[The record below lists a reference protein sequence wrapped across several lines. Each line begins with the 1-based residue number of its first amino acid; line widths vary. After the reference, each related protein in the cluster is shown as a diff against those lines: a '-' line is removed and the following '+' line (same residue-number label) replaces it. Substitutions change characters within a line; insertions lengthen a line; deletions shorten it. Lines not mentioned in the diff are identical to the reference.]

1 LARNALGLIEV
12 VGMTAAIVA
21 ADTAVKSANVRLLG
35 YENSKGGGMITVK
48 FEGDVGAVKAALE
61 AASTAAS
68 RVNRI
73 VSKHLIPRPSDEI
86 EKMTNPKSKVS
97 KEMATEAEKEAEV
110 AISVENIEKVIKE
123 EQVLTKE
130 EEVQEEESLVEVVM
144 EEQPEKKSVEQD
156 DQRNVSTN
164 EDDDPLL
171 EENDQEICNICKD
184 PKCTRRKGEARTMC
198 IHYHA
203 TVGGK

>member
-68 RVNRI
+68 GVNRI

-110 AISVENIEKVIKE
+110 AVSVENIEKVVEE
-123 EQVLTKE
+123 EQVLTIGK
-130 EEVQEEESLVEVVM
+130 EVQEEESLVEVVM
-144 EEQPEKKSVEQD
+144 EEQSEKKSVEQD
-156 DQRNVSTN
+156 DQGNVSTN

-171 EENDQEICNICKD
+171 EANDQEICNICKD

>member
-110 AISVENIEKVIKE
+110 AISVENIEKVIEE
-123 EQVLTKE
+123 EQELTKE
-130 EEVQEEESLVEVVM
+130 EEVQEEESPVEVVM

-156 DQRNVSTN
+156 DQGNVSTN

-171 EENDQEICNICKD
+171 EANDQEICNICKD

>member
-1 LARNALGLIEV
+1 MARNALGLIEV

-86 EKMTNPKSKVS
+86 EKMTNPKIKTLKDKSK
-97 KEMATEAEKEAEV
+97 EAEKEAEV
-110 AISVENIEKVIKE
+110 AVSIESFEKVIE
-123 EQVLTKE
+123 DQELTKE
-130 EEVQEEESLVEVVM
+130 EEVMIEEPPVEVVM
-144 EEQPEKKSVEQD
+144 EEQPEKKCVEQD
-156 DQRNVSTN
+156 DQENVSTN
-164 EDDDPLL
+164 EDDDPLM
-171 EENDQEICNICKD
+171 EASDQEICNICKD
-184 PKCTRRKGEARTMC
+184 PNCTRRKGEARTMC

>member
-1 LARNALGLIEV
+1 MARNALGLIEV

-61 AASTAAS
+61 AASSAAS

-86 EKMTNPKSKVS
+86 EKMTNPKSKV
-97 KEMATEAEKEAEV
+97 
-110 AISVENIEKVIKE
+110 
-123 EQVLTKE
+123 TKE
-130 EEVQEEESLVEVVM
+130 KEVQEEESPVELVM
-144 EEQPEKKSVEQD
+144 EEQPEKKSVDED
-156 DQRNVSTN
+156 DQENIITN
-164 EDDDPLL
+164 EDDDSLI
-171 EENDQEICNICKD
+171 EANDQEICNICKD

>member
-97 KEMATEAEKEAEV
+97 KEMATVAEKEAEV
-110 AISVENIEKVIKE
+110 AVSVKNIEKVIEE
-123 EQVLTKE
+123 EQELTKE
-130 EEVQEEESLVEVVM
+130 EEVQEEESPVEVVM

-156 DQRNVSTN
+156 DQGNVSTN

-171 EENDQEICNICKD
+171 EANDQEICNICKD